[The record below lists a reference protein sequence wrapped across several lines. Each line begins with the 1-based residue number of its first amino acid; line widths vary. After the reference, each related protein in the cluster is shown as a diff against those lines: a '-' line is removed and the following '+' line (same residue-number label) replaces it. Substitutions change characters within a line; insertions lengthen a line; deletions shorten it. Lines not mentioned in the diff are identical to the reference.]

1 MRRYFTIERPT
12 LSMITTTSV
21 LYITGRTEQ
30 QRLGGDRLQLM
41 QLTLS
46 EYTSD
51 EFVAESQ

>member
-1 MRRYFTIERPT
+1 
-12 LSMITTTSV
+12 MITTTSV